1 MIQDIILRL
10 DFRMH
15 MDLIG
20 QKFSPPFIFLFGQK
34 FFLNY
39 FKPGFTHPSSSEI
52 LHEHVF
58 RTVAQRR
65 FYNLISESL

>member
-20 QKFSPPFIFLFGQK
+20 QKFSPPFFYLVRN
-34 FFLNY
+34 FFKLD
-39 FKPGFTHPSSSEI
+39 FKPSFTYPSSSEI
-52 LHEHVF
+52 LHEHVVF
-58 RTVAQRR
+58 RIVAQRR
-65 FYNLISESL
+65 VYNLISQSL